1 MEDELI
7 FSKEWFM
14 LEKYHFKILAVIT
27 ELADNTGTFKGE
39 LTAFCKNLSTQ
50 NSSGNKNKIKSA
62 LNYLANNNY
71 ITMSEDKKI
80 YTITLSDISEKTY
93 QYKLKRT
100 WYNQLRTAANKT
112 SWENLLKIFLI
123 LLDLSK
129 VPDNIVTYKQIGE
142 LTNCSVSTVGRAMK
156 TIANLQFG
164 CFRILIK
171 PVKKKCGEIYI
182 TIGTIYEQALIFV

>member
-14 LEKYHFKILAVIT
+14 LEKYHFKILAIIT

-39 LTAFCKNLSTQ
+39 LTAFCKNLSIQ
-50 NSSGNKNKIKSA
+50 NSSGNKNKINSA

-80 YTITLSDISEKTY
+80 YTINLSNIAEKTY
-93 QYKLKRT
+93 QSKLKRT
-100 WYNQLRTAANKT
+100 WYNQLWTAANKV
-112 SWENLLKIFLI
+112 SWENLLKVFLA
-123 LLDLSK
+123 LLDISK
-129 VPDNIVTYKQIGE
+129 VPENIVTYKKIGE
-142 LTNCSVSTVGRAMK
+142 FTNCSMSTVGRAIK
-156 TIANLQFG
+156 IIANLQFDY
-164 CFRILIK
+164 FRILIK

-182 TIGTIYEQALIFV
+182 TIGTIYEQALFFE